1 MLPVRRHDPKNDATK
16 RHVAGSCKHTRCDQD
31 EDGLDDE
38 WSAVAEVVNRGVA
51 ASKAKE
57 FHDREQDHGPPKPG
71 TVEEVLG
78 DVGEQHEDV
87 YNREDVACGL

>member
-1 MLPVRRHDPKNDATK
+1 MLPFLRHNPKHDATEC
-16 RHVAGSCKHTRCDQD
+16 HVAGSCKNTRCDED

-38 WSAVAEVVNRGVA
+38 WSTIAEVVNRGVA

-57 FHDREQDHGPPKPG
+57 FHGREQDHWPPKPG
-71 TVEEVLG
+71 TVEEVLS

-87 YNREDVACGL
+87 HDREDVACGF